1 MFTNPLTRLLVGV
14 AIAIPI
20 VYLLFIVMSQLI
32 LVKEVNLEKGEQ
44 RVLTAITPQQQDS
57 EVRTRQRSKPK
68 RIDSAKKPPPPPKVS
83 ATKSNINLPTPQIEG
98 AAPTELNLGRMQS
111 LAIDPVAI
119 SDRDAQP
126 IRPRCQPIRSV
137 LLSGVSKVRV
147 RCASMWIPAVS
158 PITFRRPARTTSS
171 SVKLKGPSAGLSSRL
186 RSFAARRLNA
196 GTWFTRWNSNSSKPL
211 ASLSNF

>member
-20 VYLLFIVMSQLI
+20 VYLLFIIMNQLI
-32 LVKEVNLEKGEQ
+32 SVKEVNLEKGEQ

-68 RIDSAKKPPPPPKVS
+68 RIDSAQKPPPPPKVS

-98 AAPTELNLGRMQS
+98 AAPTDLNLGRMQS

-126 IRPRCQPIRSV
+126 IRPPVPTYPQRAAERGIEGSCE
-137 LLSGVSKVRV
+137 VRFDVDTRGKPYNIQANCSDNVFKREAERAVGRVEFAPKIV
-147 RCASMWIPAVS
+147 RGKAAE
-158 PITFRRPARTTSS
+158 RRNVVYPLEF
-171 SVKLKGPSAGLSSRL
+171 KLQ
-186 RSFAARRLNA
+186 
-196 GTWFTRWNSNSSKPL
+196 
-211 ASLSNF
+211 

>member
-20 VYLLFIVMSQLI
+20 VYLLFIIMSQLI
-32 LVKEVNLEKGEQ
+32 SVKEVNLEKGEQ

-98 AAPTELNLGRMQS
+98 AAPTDLNLGRMQS

-126 IRPRCQPIRSV
+126 IRPPVPTYPQRAAERGIEGSCE
-137 LLSGVSKVRV
+137 VRFDV
-147 RCASMWIPAVS
+147 DTRGKPYNIEATCTDNV
-158 PITFRRPARTTSS
+158 FRREAERAVGRVEFAPKIVRGKAAERRN
-171 SVKLKGPSAGLSSRL
+171 VVYPLEFKLQ
-186 RSFAARRLNA
+186 
-196 GTWFTRWNSNSSKPL
+196 
-211 ASLSNF
+211 

>member
-1 MFTNPLTRLLVGV
+1 MFANPLTRLLVGV

-20 VYLLFIVMSQLI
+20 VYMLFIVMNQLI
-32 LVKEVNLEKGEQ
+32 SVKEVNLEKGEQ

-68 RIDSAKKPPPPPKVS
+68 RIDSAQKPPPPPKVS

-126 IRPRCQPIRSV
+126 IRPPVPTYPQRAAERGIEGSCE
-137 LLSGVSKVRV
+137 VRFDVDTRGKPYNIQATCSDNVFKREAERAVGRVEFAPKIV
-147 RCASMWIPAVS
+147 RGKAAE
-158 PITFRRPARTTSS
+158 RRNVVYPLEF
-171 SVKLKGPSAGLSSRL
+171 KLQ
-186 RSFAARRLNA
+186 
-196 GTWFTRWNSNSSKPL
+196 
-211 ASLSNF
+211 